1 MKEQTSQKP
10 RNQKKPPKN
19 PINKGLQDFGKY
31 SSLAFQMII
40 IIAVLTWCGVK
51 LDKVL
56 GLSTPVFTII
66 LSLLGVFAG
75 IYTAIKDFIK

>member
-1 MKEQTSQKP
+1 MTEPLSQ
-10 RNQKKPPKN
+10 NQKNRKKPPESKE
-19 PINKGLQDFGKY
+19 NKGLRDFGKY
-31 SSLAFQMII
+31 STLAFQMIVI
-40 IIAVLTWCGVK
+40 IGVMTWCGVK

>member
-1 MKEQTSQKP
+1 MKLKLSQKQK
-10 RNQKKPPKN
+10 NQKKAPTN
-19 PINKGLQDFGKY
+19 QESKGLQDFGKY
-31 SSLAFQMII
+31 SGLAFQMIA
-40 IIAVLTWCGVK
+40 IIAVMTWGGVK

-75 IYTAIKDFIK
+75 IYVAVKDFIK

>member
-1 MKEQTSQKP
+1 MKEQLSQKQKN
-10 RNQKKPPKN
+10 RKKPPDN
-19 PINKGLQDFGKY
+19 SENKGLYAYAKY
-31 SSLAFQMII
+31 SGLAFQMALII
-40 IIAVLTWCGVK
+40 GVMTWCGVK